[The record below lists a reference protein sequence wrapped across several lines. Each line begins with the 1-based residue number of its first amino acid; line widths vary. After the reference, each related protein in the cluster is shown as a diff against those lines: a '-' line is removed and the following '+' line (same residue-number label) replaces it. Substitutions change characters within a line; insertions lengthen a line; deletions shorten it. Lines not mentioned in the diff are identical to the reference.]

1 MSRVNSAKVAS
12 SGTLEQGGTEPA
24 SRNWVPWAGRWGQ
37 RNSSSCSARFAVNF
51 TVGQGPE
58 ADIAF
63 HFNPRFDGWDKVVFN
78 TKQDGKWGSEEKKR
92 SMPFRKGAAFELV
105 VMVLAEHYKVVVNGN
120 PFYEYGHRLPLQ
132 MVTHLQ
138 VDGDLELQSINFI
151 GGQPPPSQTPMA
163 IPAYPG
169 PGHSCHAPPSNL
181 PTMEGP
187 PTFNPP
193 VPFIRRLTGG
203 LTARRTVIVKGFV
216 PPRGQSFAINFK
228 VESSGDLALHI
239 NVRMNE
245 GAVVRN
251 SYLNGSWGSE
261 ERSLSHNPFGPGQF
275 FDLSI
280 RCGNDRFKVYA
291 NGQHLFDYS
300 HRLSAFPRV
309 DVLEIEGD
317 VTLSYVQI

>member
-1 MSRVNSAKVAS
+1 MAYIPAPGYQPAYNPTLPYNKPIPGGLSIGMSVYIQGVAS
-12 SGTLEQGGTEPA
+12 EHMK
-24 SRNWVPWAGRWGQ
+24 
-37 RNSSSCSARFAVNF
+37 RFAVNF

-151 GGQPPPSQTPMA
+151 GGQPPASQTPMA

-187 PTFNPP
+187 PTFNPVSQWQGSGIP
-193 VPFIRRLTGG
+193 GSGTQSKYGASTLPQAG
-203 LTARRTVIVKGFV
+203 LYSPTRTQEDQSDSRTAVVGDAEYHHFRYRI
-216 PPRGQSFAINFK
+216 PPERVRA
-228 VESSGDLALHI
+228 VEVGGDLQLDALKI
-239 NVRMNE
+239 
-245 GAVVRN
+245 
-251 SYLNGSWGSE
+251 
-261 ERSLSHNPFGPGQF
+261 F
-275 FDLSI
+275 
-280 RCGNDRFKVYA
+280 
-291 NGQHLFDYS
+291 
-300 HRLSAFPRV
+300 
-309 DVLEIEGD
+309 
-317 VTLSYVQI
+317 